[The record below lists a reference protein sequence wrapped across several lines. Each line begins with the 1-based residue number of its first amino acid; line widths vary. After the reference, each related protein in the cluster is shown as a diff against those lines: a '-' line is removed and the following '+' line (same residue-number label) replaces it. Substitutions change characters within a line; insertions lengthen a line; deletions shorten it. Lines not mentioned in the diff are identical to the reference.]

1 MKGSSPMRKKSG
13 PINKRVDFLS
23 NRLNKYSIRKFTIG
37 TASILVGSTLI
48 FGIGSGEAKADEKVY
63 TNNENGT
70 KSKHEKSEVESAPEA
85 KATENVQET
94 NKVESAPEA
103 KATESVQETN
113 KVESAPEAKATESVQ
128 ETNKVESAPEA
139 KATENVQETNKVESA
154 QQQDKGKSVEAN
166 EKSFYDLSKKIDQ
179 AVNKKE
185 VVEKQVKK
193 QFSSVLSEKK

>member
-48 FGIGSGEAKADEKVY
+48 FGIGSGEAKADAKVY

-70 KSKHEKSEVESAPEA
+70 KSKHERSEVESAQEA

-94 NKVESAPEA
+94 NKVESAQEA

-113 KVESAPEAKATESVQ
+113 KVESS
-128 ETNKVESAPEA
+128 
-139 KATENVQETNKVESA
+139 

-166 EKSFYDLSKKIDQ
+166 EKSFYDLSKEIDQ

-193 QFSSVLSEKK
+193 QFLSVLSEKK

>member
-1 MKGSSPMRKKSG
+1 MGKKSG

-48 FGIGSGEAKADEKVY
+48 FGIGSGEAKADAKVY

-70 KSKHEKSEVESAPEA
+70 KSKHERSEVESAQEA

-94 NKVESAPEA
+94 NKVESA
-103 KATESVQETN
+103 Q
-113 KVESAPEAKATESVQ
+113 
-128 ETNKVESAPEA
+128 EA

-154 QQQDKGKSVEAN
+154 QEAKVTENVQETNKVVSAQEAKATESVQETNKVESSQQQDKGKSVEAN
-166 EKSFYDLSKKIDQ
+166 EKSFYDLSKEIDQ

-193 QFSSVLSEKK
+193 QFLSVLSEKK

>member
-1 MKGSSPMRKKSG
+1 MRKKSG

-94 NKVESAPEA
+94 NKVESA
-103 KATESVQETN
+103 TRSESYR
-113 KVESAPEAKATESVQ
+113 KCAR
-128 ETNKVESAPEA
+128 
-139 KATENVQETNKVESA
+139 
-154 QQQDKGKSVEAN
+154 N
-166 EKSFYDLSKKIDQ
+166 EQSRKCTTTR
-179 AVNKKE
+179 
-185 VVEKQVKK
+185 
-193 QFSSVLSEKK
+193 

>member
-1 MKGSSPMRKKSG
+1 MRKKSG

-48 FGIGSGEAKADEKVY
+48 FGIGSGEAKADAKVY

-70 KSKHEKSEVESAPEA
+70 KSKHERSEVESAQEA

-94 NKVESAPEA
+94 NKVES
-103 KATESVQETN
+103 S
-113 KVESAPEAKATESVQ
+113 
-128 ETNKVESAPEA
+128 
-139 KATENVQETNKVESA
+139 

-166 EKSFYDLSKKIDQ
+166 EKSFYDLSKEIDQ

-193 QFSSVLSEKK
+193 QFLSVLSEKK

>member
-1 MKGSSPMRKKSG
+1 MRKKSG

-70 KSKHEKSEVESAPEA
+70 KSK
-85 KATENVQET
+85 
-94 NKVESAPEA
+94 
-103 KATESVQETN
+103 
-113 KVESAPEAKATESVQ
+113 Q

>member
-1 MKGSSPMRKKSG
+1 MRKKSG

-48 FGIGSGEAKADEKVY
+48 FGIGSGEAKADAKVY

-70 KSKHEKSEVESAPEA
+70 KSKHERSEVESAQEA

-94 NKVESAPEA
+94 NKVESA
-103 KATESVQETN
+103 Q
-113 KVESAPEAKATESVQ
+113 
-128 ETNKVESAPEA
+128 EA

-154 QQQDKGKSVEAN
+154 QEAKVTENVQETNKVESAQEAKATESVQETNKVESSQQQDKGKSVEAN
-166 EKSFYDLSKKIDQ
+166 EKSFYDLSKEIDQ

-193 QFSSVLSEKK
+193 QFLSVLSEKK

>member
-1 MKGSSPMRKKSG
+1 MRKKSG

-48 FGIGSGEAKADEKVY
+48 FGIGSGEAKADAKVY

-70 KSKHEKSEVESAPEA
+70 KSKHERSEVESAQEA

-94 NKVESAPEA
+94 NKVESA
-103 KATESVQETN
+103 Q
-113 KVESAPEAKATESVQ
+113 
-128 ETNKVESAPEA
+128 EA
-139 KATENVQETNKVESA
+139 KATENVQETNKVESS

-166 EKSFYDLSKKIDQ
+166 EKSFYDLSKEIDQ

-193 QFSSVLSEKK
+193 QFLSVLSEKK

>member
-1 MKGSSPMRKKSG
+1 MRKKSG

-48 FGIGSGEAKADEKVY
+48 FGIGSGEAKADAKVY

-70 KSKHEKSEVESAPEA
+70 KSKHERREVESAQEA

-94 NKVESAPEA
+94 NKVESA
-103 KATESVQETN
+103 Q
-113 KVESAPEAKATESVQ
+113 
-128 ETNKVESAPEA
+128 EA

-154 QQQDKGKSVEAN
+154 QEAKVTENVQETNKVVSAQEAKATESVQETNKVESSQQQDKGKSVEAN
-166 EKSFYDLSKKIDQ
+166 EKSFYDLSKEIDQ

-193 QFSSVLSEKK
+193 QFLSVLSEKK

>member
-1 MKGSSPMRKKSG
+1 MRKKSG

-85 KATENVQET
+85 KATE
-94 NKVESAPEA
+94 
-103 KATESVQETN
+103 
-113 KVESAPEAKATESVQ
+113 SVQ

-154 QQQDKGKSVEAN
+154 PEAKATENVQETNKVESAP
-166 EKSFYDLSKKIDQ
+166 EAK
-179 AVNKKE
+179 AT
-185 VVEKQVKK
+185 
-193 QFSSVLSEKK
+193 

>member
-1 MKGSSPMRKKSG
+1 MRKKSG

-70 KSKHEKSEVESAPEA
+70 KSKHERSEVESAQEA
-85 KATENVQET
+85 KATENE
-94 NKVESAPEA
+94 
-103 KATESVQETN
+103 
-113 KVESAPEAKATESVQ
+113 
-128 ETNKVESAPEA
+128 
-139 KATENVQETNKVESA
+139 QETNKVESA
-154 QQQDKGKSVEAN
+154 QQQDKGKSVEGN
-166 EKSFYDLSKKIDQ
+166 EKSFYDLSKEIDQ

-193 QFSSVLSEKK
+193 QFSSVLSEKNKRNIR

>member
-1 MKGSSPMRKKSG
+1 MRKKSG

-85 KATENVQET
+85 KATE
-94 NKVESAPEA
+94 
-103 KATESVQETN
+103 SVQETN
-113 KVESAPEAKATESVQ
+113 KVE
-128 ETNKVESAPEA
+128 
-139 KATENVQETNKVESA
+139 
-154 QQQDKGKSVEAN
+154 
-166 EKSFYDLSKKIDQ
+166 
-179 AVNKKE
+179 
-185 VVEKQVKK
+185 
-193 QFSSVLSEKK
+193 

>member
-1 MKGSSPMRKKSG
+1 MRKKSG

-48 FGIGSGEAKADEKVY
+48 FGIGSGEAKADAKVY

-70 KSKHEKSEVESAPEA
+70 KSKHERSEVESAQEA

-94 NKVESAPEA
+94 NKVESA
-103 KATESVQETN
+103 Q
-113 KVESAPEAKATESVQ
+113 
-128 ETNKVESAPEA
+128 EA

-154 QQQDKGKSVEAN
+154 QEAKVTENVQETNKVVSAQEAKATESVQETNKVESSQQQDKGKSVEAN
-166 EKSFYDLSKKIDQ
+166 EKSFYDLSKEIDQ

-193 QFSSVLSEKK
+193 QFLSVLSEKNKRNIR

>member
-1 MKGSSPMRKKSG
+1 MRKKSG

-70 KSKHEKSEVESAPEA
+70 KSKHERSEVESAQEA
-85 KATENVQET
+85 KATENE
-94 NKVESAPEA
+94 
-103 KATESVQETN
+103 
-113 KVESAPEAKATESVQ
+113 
-128 ETNKVESAPEA
+128 
-139 KATENVQETNKVESA
+139 QETNKVESA
-154 QQQDKGKSVEAN
+154 QQQDKGKSVEGN
-166 EKSFYDLSKKIDQ
+166 EKSFYDLSKEIDQ

-193 QFSSVLSEKK
+193 QFSSVLSEKNKRNIRW

>member
-1 MKGSSPMRKKSG
+1 MRKKSG

-85 KATENVQET
+85 KATE
-94 NKVESAPEA
+94 S
-103 KATESVQETN
+103 
-113 KVESAPEAKATESVQ
+113 
-128 ETNKVESAPEA
+128 
-139 KATENVQETNKVESA
+139 VQETNKVESA

-193 QFSSVLSEKK
+193 QFSSVLSEKNKRNIR